1 MSKAAEIFRKIAVF
15 PFVALI
21 KFYKAAISPLLPSAC
36 RFVPTCSQ
44 YGLESFQKHGPIKG
58 FYLTARRLLRCHPLG
73 GSGYDP
79 VPETFTYGDMFR
91 KRENWSCPE
100 NNGTSTEK

>member
-1 MSKAAEIFRKIAVF
+1 MSKATETFRKIAVF

-21 KFYKAAISPLLPSAC
+21 KFYKVCISPFLPSAC
-36 RFVPTCSQ
+36 RFVPSCSQ

-79 VPETFTYGDMFR
+79 VPNVFTYGDMFR
-91 KRENWSCPE
+91 KRANWSDGDPAE
-100 NNGTSTEK
+100 Q